1 MDDFSF
7 CLTYLLDSWMR
18 AMAMRILVRKKMRV
32 SRRIPS
38 TMHKIIT
45 EEQNNKS
52 HKKEQAHTQLLH
64 TTIIHTDI
72 SPRVLPVT
80 LLVMYFICSDL
91 LTCLA
96 LNFYIPMYL
105 THVCVCVYTCFVYF
119 TVCNYCRINCG
130 LWPRH
135 TKEFIF

>member
-1 MDDFSF
+1 
-7 CLTYLLDSWMR
+7 
-18 AMAMRILVRKKMRV
+18 MRILVRKKMRV

-52 HKKEQAHTQLLH
+52 HKKEQAHNKLLH

-80 LLVMYFICSDL
+80 LLVMYFVL
-91 LTCLA
+91 
-96 LNFYIPMYL
+96 
-105 THVCVCVYTCFVYF
+105 
-119 TVCNYCRINCG
+119 
-130 LWPRH
+130 
-135 TKEFIF
+135 IF